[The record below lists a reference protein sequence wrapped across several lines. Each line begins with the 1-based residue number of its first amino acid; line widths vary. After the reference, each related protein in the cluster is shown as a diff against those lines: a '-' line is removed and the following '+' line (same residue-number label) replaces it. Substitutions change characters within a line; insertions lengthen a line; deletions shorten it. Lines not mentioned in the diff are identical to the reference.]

1 MSLMVDNSLRSY
13 NDKVPEEDIEDD
25 LMSDGLRL
33 AQEFMDMLASNKVAF
48 TLAWCYLLNLLKQKD
63 K

>member
-1 MSLMVDNSLRSY
+1 MSLMVDNSLQSY
-13 NDKVPEEDIEDD
+13 SEKVPEEDIEED
-25 LMSDGLRL
+25 LMSDGLEH
-33 AQEFMDMLASNKVAF
+33 AQEFMHMLASDKVSF